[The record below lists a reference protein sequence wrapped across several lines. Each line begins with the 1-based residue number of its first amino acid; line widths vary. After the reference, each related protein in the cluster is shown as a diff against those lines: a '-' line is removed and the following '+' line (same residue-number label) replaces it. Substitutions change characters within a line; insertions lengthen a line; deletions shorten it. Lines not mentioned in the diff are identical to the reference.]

1 MDALESFRMAWRSIR
16 GHRLRSTLTTLG
28 VVIGVGAV
36 ITFVMLGASLEGAI
50 IGDVAAGQSPTMTV
64 TTQQEGAQGGPGV
77 ASGQTVF
84 TEHDVREI
92 QSLQG
97 VEAVVPQGTVS
108 LSGVTYRNQTI
119 GLSSMTATTPGYF
132 ERTGQENFS
141 AGGAFALGEREV
153 VLNQAA
159 ATVFEE
165 NVSVGETMAVTYSSG
180 ETVNATVVGIL
191 EAPTGGGGF
200 QPGGGFSRPQVY
212 APTDPFVQTRL
223 ASPSTGDRQRVYS
236 QLTVVATEYD
246 QVDAVSE
253 RVATYLESE
262 SDAREL
268 LPSSYET
275 AVQTNEEFVEQIQSI
290 LNTFTGFITGIAV
303 ISLVVGAIG
312 IANIMLVSVTE
323 RTREIG
329 IMKAVGFQ
337 NRDVLQLFLVEAV
350 VLGVIGSVMGIVVGV
365 LAGFGATRV
374 LDLPFT
380 FPLEWAVIA
389 VVVGIVVGVV
399 AGLYPA
405 WNGARTDP
413 IEALRYE

>member
-36 ITFVMLGASLEGAI
+36 ITFVMLGASLESAV

-64 TTQQEGAQGGPGV
+64 TTQPEGAQGGPGIE
-77 ASGQTVF
+77 SGQTVF
-84 TEHDVREI
+84 TEHDVQEI
-92 QSLQG
+92 QGLQG
-97 VEAVVPQGTVS
+97 VEAVVPQGSVS
-108 LSGVTYRNQTI
+108 LSGVAFRNQTV
-119 GLSSMTATTPGYF
+119 GLSSMIATTPGYF
-132 ERTGQENFS
+132 ERTGRENFS
-141 AGGAFALGEREV
+141 AGGAFAPGEREV
-153 VLNQAA
+153 VLNHAA

-165 NVSVGETMAVTYSSG
+165 NVSVGETMAITYSSG

-191 EAPTGGGGF
+191 EAPSGGGF
-200 QPGGGFSRPQVY
+200 QPGGGLSRPLVY
-212 APTDPFVQTRL
+212 GPTDPFVQTRL

-236 QLTVVATEYD
+236 QLTVVATEYE

-253 RVATYLESE
+253 RVATYLESD

-275 AVQTNEEFVEQIQSI
+275 SVQTNEEFVEQIQSI
-290 LNTFTGFITGIAV
+290 LDTFTGFITGIAV

-365 LAGFGATRV
+365 LAGYGATQV

-380 FPLEWAVIA
+380 FPLEWAAIA

>member
-1 MDALESFRMAWRSIR
+1 MEVFESFRMAWRSIR

-50 IGDVAAGQSPTMTV
+50 IGDVAAGQSPAMAV
-64 TTQQEGAQGGPGV
+64 SAQQADGQSGPGIE
-77 ASGQTVF
+77 SGQAVF
-84 TEHDVREI
+84 TEHDIQEI
-92 QSLQG
+92 QSLEG
-97 VEAVVPQGTVS
+97 VDTVVPEGSVS
-108 LSGVTYRNQTI
+108 LSGVTFRNQTI
-119 GLSSMTATTPGYF
+119 GLRSMTTTTPEYF
-132 ERTGQENFS
+132 DATASGNFS
-141 AGGAFALGEREV
+141 EGATFALGEREV
-153 VLNQAA
+153 VLNDPA
-159 ATVFEE
+159 ATVFDT
-165 NVSVGETMAVTYSSG
+165 NVSVEDTIAISYSSG
-180 ETVNATVVGIL
+180 ETVDATVVGIL
-191 EAPTGGGGF
+191 EATSTGGF
-200 QPGGGFSRPQVY
+200 QPGGGVRPQVY
-212 APTDPFVQTRL
+212 GPTDPFAQSQLT
-223 ASPSTGDRQRVYS
+223 SPSTGESQRVYS
-236 QLTVVATEYD
+236 RLTVIATDFE
-246 QVDAVSE
+246 QVDAVAE
-253 RVATYLESE
+253 RVRTYLESE
-262 SDAREL
+262 SDANEL

-275 AVQTNEEFVEQIQSI
+275 SVQTNEQFVEQIQNV

-337 NRDVLQLFLVEAV
+337 NRDILQLFLVEAV
-350 VLGVIGSVMGIVVGV
+350 ILGLIGSVVGILVGILGGYAV
-365 LAGFGATRV
+365 TRV

-405 WNGARTDP
+405 WDGARTDP

>member
-1 MDALESFRMAWRSIR
+1 MEVFESFRMAWRSIR

-50 IGDVAAGQSPTMTV
+50 IGDVAAGQSPAMAV
-64 TTQQEGAQGGPGV
+64 SAQPVDGQGGPGIE
-77 ASGQTVF
+77 SGQAVF
-84 TEHDVREI
+84 TEHDIQEI
-92 QSLQG
+92 QRLEG
-97 VEAVVPQGTVS
+97 VESVVPEGTVS
-108 LSGVTYRNQTI
+108 LSGITFQNQTI
-119 GLSSMTATTPGYF
+119 GLRSMTTTTPDYF
-132 ERTGQENFS
+132 EATGTQNFS
-141 AGGAFALGEREV
+141 EGGTFALGQRAV
-153 VLNQAA
+153 VLNDAA
-159 ATVFEE
+159 ATVFDT
-165 NVSVGETMAVTYSSG
+165 NVSVGDTIAISYSSG
-180 ETVNATVVGIL
+180 ETVDATVVGVL
-191 EAPTGGGGF
+191 EAPSSDGGGF
-200 QPGGGFSRPQVY
+200 QPGGIGRPQVY
-212 APTDPFVQTRL
+212 GPTDPFAQSQLT
-223 ASPSTGDRQRVYS
+223 SPSTGERQRVYS
-236 QLTVVATEYD
+236 QLTVIATDFE
-246 QVDAVSE
+246 QVDAVAE
-253 RVATYLESE
+253 RVGAYLESD
-262 SDAREL
+262 SDASEL

-275 AVQTNEEFVEQIQSI
+275 SVQTNEQFVEQIQNI

-337 NRDVLQLFLVEAV
+337 NRDILQLFLVEAV
-350 VLGVIGSVMGIVVGV
+350 ILGLIGSVVGILVGV
-365 LAGFGATRV
+365 LGGYAVTRV

-405 WNGARTDP
+405 WDGARTDP